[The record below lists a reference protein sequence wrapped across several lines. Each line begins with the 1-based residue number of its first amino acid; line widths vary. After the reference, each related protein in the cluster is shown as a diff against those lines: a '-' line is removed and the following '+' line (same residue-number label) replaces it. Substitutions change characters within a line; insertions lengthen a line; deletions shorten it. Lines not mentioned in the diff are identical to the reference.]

1 MNCPHC
7 GKEWASDEAVPK
19 AIIRKLLNECIEAA
33 DSTEDKV
40 RAIDLLSKL
49 EGFTGPGLK
58 KDQRKVGV
66 FIVQHSSVPG
76 KGPKLEAPPAP

>member
-19 AIIRKLLNECIEAA
+19 AIIRQLLTESIAAA
-33 DSTEDKV
+33 DSTEDKC

-49 EGFTGPGLK
+49 EGYTGPGMK

-66 FIVQHSSVPG
+66 FIVQHSSI
-76 KGPKLEAPPAP
+76 GPKLGSPPAP